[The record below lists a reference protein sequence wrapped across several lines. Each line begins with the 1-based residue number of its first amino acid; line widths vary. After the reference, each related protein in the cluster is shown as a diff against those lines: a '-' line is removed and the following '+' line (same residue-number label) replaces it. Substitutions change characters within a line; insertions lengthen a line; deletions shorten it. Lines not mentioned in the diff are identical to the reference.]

1 MCCLLMAEGA
11 AVCRGATSDKTAKQ
25 STACTAAW
33 LRPAHREELRH
44 ALLGLLEQ
52 VLQVQQD
59 ALAAL
64 PAVDEGGG
72 NAGLAATTLHGTSPA
87 HTARQSVH

>member
-1 MCCLLMAEGA
+1 MLRKLTLCHAQAAAAGA
-11 AVCRGATSDKTAKQ
+11 
-25 STACTAAW
+25 AAW
-33 LRPAHREELRH
+33 LAAAHGEELRH

-72 NAGLAATTLHGTSPA
+72 NASLATATLHGTAPA
-87 HTARQSVH
+87 STARQSEHQPQ